1 MFMRIYLTVVVEFD
15 TLYQHQLDDGKN
27 DFTRV
32 LKACKNFVLLSMTFD
47 ITVIGTHTT
56 GGYPSFGASL
66 SPLDEVLVHLITA
79 FSILPGFTMVQLITK

>member
-1 MFMRIYLTVVVEFD
+1 
-15 TLYQHQLDDGKN
+15 
-27 DFTRV
+27 
-32 LKACKNFVLLSMTFD
+32 MTFD

-79 FSILPGFTMVQLITK
+79 FSILPGFSMVQLITK